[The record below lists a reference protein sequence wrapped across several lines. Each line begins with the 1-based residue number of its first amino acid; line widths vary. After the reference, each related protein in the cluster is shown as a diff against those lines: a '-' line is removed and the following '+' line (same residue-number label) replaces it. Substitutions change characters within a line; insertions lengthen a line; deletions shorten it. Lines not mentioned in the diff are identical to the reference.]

1 MIRKMNRGHCG
12 PLSSKAEEP
21 RLMKIETV
29 HGPDGTRWIGVD
41 PDAPLATA
49 APLALERLEE
59 AAPPS
64 GSRSRSA

>member
-1 MIRKMNRGHCG
+1 
-12 PLSSKAEEP
+12 
-21 RLMKIETV
+21 MKIETV